1 MSSEKITAIILA
13 GGASRRMGN
22 LDKAW
27 CSYQGKPLIQ
37 HVIDTIEPQ
46 VNHVI
51 ISCGESSERFQSLP
65 YRYCID
71 TEAGFQGP
79 LKGITSCADSV
90 NTDYVFVVPCDM
102 PLLPSDIVQHLK
114 ETLGDNLIALPNDGI
129 RDQHLVFL
137 CKAQAIDSIRDY
149 LESGAK
155 SVVGWITR
163 LTPVIADFSA
173 NAEAFLNVNT
183 SAQLR

>member
-1 MSSEKITAIILA
+1 MNSDKITAIILA

-27 CSYQGKPLIQ
+27 CSYKGKPLIQ

-46 VNHVI
+46 VDHVI
-51 ISCGESSERFQSLP
+51 ISCSENFERFQSLP

-79 LKGITSCADSV
+79 LTGITSCADSV
-90 NTDYVFVVPCDM
+90 NTEYVFVVPCDM
-102 PLLPSDIVQHLK
+102 PLLPSDIVQRLK
-114 ETLGDNLIALPNDGI
+114 VTLGNNPIALPNDGI

-137 CKAQAIDSIRDY
+137 CKTQTIDSIRDY
-149 LESGAK
+149 LISGEK
-155 SVVGWITR
+155 SVVGWVTR
-163 LTPVIADFSA
+163 LTPVSADFSA
-173 NAEAFLNVNT
+173 DVDAFLNVNT
-183 SAQLR
+183 NAQLR